1 VAFSKKNG
9 FMADGKTTI
18 RRTRIAWTLLLL
30 TLPALLLLGCSAQKN
45 YKVLSF
51 FFDGVPDPHA
61 PPTVVAGQTT
71 SNGPMR
77 YIKPRKYLHQ
87 PYAEKKC
94 QACHTSDQKQL
105 TSLAAPQ
112 LCLQCHA
119 NVVNQYSIMHAPVA
133 AAQCLWCHNP
143 HESDQEHLLKSDV
156 ADLCLQ
162 CHDRQLL
169 SNDNFGHRSEQA
181 LCLNC
186 HTGHGSNQP
195 GLLRA
200 QTPDVAPPRSLE
212 PVPAPSGGGM
222 P

>member
-1 VAFSKKNG
+1 
-9 FMADGKTTI
+9 MQDGKTT
-18 RRTRIAWTLLLL
+18 TRHARAARALLLL
-30 TLPALLLLGCSAQKN
+30 ALPALLLLGCSAQKN

-51 FFDGVPDPHA
+51 FFDGVPDPNA
-61 PPTVVAGQTT
+61 PPTVLVSQSGGIG
-71 SNGPMR
+71 GPVRLM
-77 YIKPRKYLHQ
+77 KAKKYQHA

-112 LCLQCHA
+112 LCLRCHA
-119 NVVNQYSIMHAPVA
+119 NVVNQYSVMHAPVA
-133 AAQCLWCHNP
+133 VAQCLWCHNP

-169 SNDNFGHRSEQA
+169 SNDNFGHRSERA

-200 QTPDVAPPRSLE
+200 QTPDVAPPRSPE
-212 PVPAPSGGGM
+212 PVPAAPSAGGT